1 MKHVQ
6 LLHMYQLINPCCMH
20 PLQFNLVPLLQW
32 IGLLPEHAMV
42 LELSR
47 EGKVIRSLHDKG
59 GTLTSATSQI
69 LELGD
74 TLLIGSYKAPYIIRV
89 KL

>member
-1 MKHVQ
+1 
-6 LLHMYQLINPCCMH
+6 
-20 PLQFNLVPLLQW
+20 
-32 IGLLPEHAMV
+32 MV